1 MFDRLRED
9 IETFRAHDPAAT
21 SNISIV
27 LNSPGMRAIW
37 AYRRQHWLWTHGHH
51 LLARTLST
59 WSRHRFGVE
68 IHPGATIGRRFTID
82 HGMGI
87 VVGETTIIGDDC
99 QLYQGVTLGGTGK
112 EKGKRHPTL
121 GNGVV
126 VGVGACVLGNVTLG
140 DNVKVGGGAVVVR
153 DVPADC
159 TVVGVPGHV
168 VTRGGVRV
176 RSAAGERLSYLGMG
190 SPATI
195 DQAIRER
202 EDVEHR
208 EFLPDPLDNTV
219 DDLQAT
225 VERLGR
231 RVAELEAQ
239 LMGVNEGWRGMPGE
253 EGTQAPATTRPQVDA
268 RQRSGSAPDGGAHP
282 QTAAPAPS
290 NSYPPLA
297 QQPASVPMDSPA
309 PVAPTHEKE

>member
-1 MFDRLRED
+1 MFDRIRED

-21 SNISIV
+21 STISIL

-37 AYRRQHWLWTHGHH
+37 AYRRQHWWWTHGHH
-51 LLARTLST
+51 LIARTLST

-68 IHPGATIGRRFTID
+68 IHPGATVGRRFVID

-121 GNGVV
+121 GNNVV
-126 VGVGACVLGNVTLG
+126 VGVGASVLGNVTLG

-168 VTRGGVRV
+168 VTLGGVRV
-176 RSAAGERLSYLGMG
+176 RSAAGDRLTCLGV
-190 SPATI
+190 SDRTTI
-195 DQAIRER
+195 DKVIRER

-208 EFLPDPLDNTV
+208 EYLPDPIDRTV
-219 DDLQAT
+219 DELTAKI
-225 VERLGR
+225 ERLEKR
-231 RVAELEAQ
+231 IAELEDQ
-239 LMGVNEGWRGMPGE
+239 LE
-253 EGTQAPATTRPQVDA
+253 T
-268 RQRSGSAPDGGAHP
+268 
-282 QTAAPAPS
+282 
-290 NSYPPLA
+290 
-297 QQPASVPMDSPA
+297 
-309 PVAPTHEKE
+309 KE

>member
-1 MFDRLRED
+1 MFDRFRED

-21 SNISIV
+21 SNLSIV

-37 AYRRQHWLWTHGHH
+37 AYRRQHWLWCHGHK

-112 EKGKRHPTL
+112 QCGKRHPTL

-126 VGVGACVLGNVTLG
+126 VGVGASVLGNITLG
-140 DNVKVGGGAVVVR
+140 NNVKVGGGAVVVR
-153 DVPADC
+153 DVPEDC

-168 VTRGGVRV
+168 TTRGGVRV
-176 RSAAGERLSYLGMG
+176 RTAKGERLTCLGM
-190 SPATI
+190 SDAATI
-195 DQAIRER
+195 EKVIHER

-208 EFLPDPLDNTV
+208 EYLPDPMDRTV
-219 DDLQAT
+219 DDLAAQIA
-225 VERLGR
+225 RLEKR
-231 RVAELEAQ
+231 IAELESQ
-239 LMGVNEGWRGMPGE
+239 L
-253 EGTQAPATTRPQVDA
+253 A
-268 RQRSGSAPDGGAHP
+268 
-282 QTAAPAPS
+282 
-290 NSYPPLA
+290 
-297 QQPASVPMDSPA
+297 
-309 PVAPTHEKE
+309 EKE

>member
-1 MFDRLRED
+1 MFDRIRED
-9 IETFRAHDPAAT
+9 IRAFREHDPAAT
-21 SNISIV
+21 STISIL

-37 AYRRQHWLWTHGHH
+37 AYRRQHWWWTHGHP
-51 LLARTLST
+51 LIARTLST

-68 IHPGATIGRRFTID
+68 IHPGATIGRRFVID

-112 EKGKRHPTL
+112 QSGKRHPTL
-121 GNGVV
+121 GDNVV
-126 VGVGACVLGNVTLG
+126 VGVGASVLGNVTLG
-140 DNVKVGGGAVVVR
+140 NNVKVGGGAVVVR

-176 RSAAGERLSYLGMG
+176 RSAAGERLTVIHND

-195 DQAIRER
+195 DKVIRER

-225 VERLGR
+225 VERLEK
-231 RVAELEAQ
+231 RVAELERM
-239 LMGVNEGWRGMPGE
+239 LMRVNDGRKGMPADQPTALAGR
-253 EGTQAPATTRPQVDA
+253 PARPEA
-268 RQRSGSAPDGGAHP
+268 
-282 QTAAPAPS
+282 
-290 NSYPPLA
+290 YPPLE
-297 QQPASVPMDSPA
+297 QQPSPTADASQA
-309 PVAPTHEKE
+309 THEKE